1 MGKKSDRG
9 GKRNRK
15 VDEEDNFYTRERR
28 VLGSVKI
35 RQPLLRKVSRT
46 GWGTG
51 LWWFG

>member
-15 VDEEDNFYTRERR
+15 VDEDNFYTRERR